1 VLAEDVACK
10 RFCKILYYRRI
21 GGSLHS
27 NVSPWFCVLAEDF
40 ACKRFCK
47 ILYYRR
53 IGLHFIAT
61 SLPGFVCWPRTLLV
75 KGSAKNLFYRR
86 TGGLPCYQLYADGG
100 SCVYKRKSFF
110 LNDATSSANAQAWGE
125 TLLGKGFM
133 GWARA
138 LLEKNFTS

>member
-1 VLAEDVACK
+1 MCWPRTLLGKGSAK
-10 RFCKILYYRRI
+10 FYII
-21 GGSLHS
+21 GELG
-27 NVSPWFCVLAEDF
+27 V
-40 ACKRFCK
+40 
-47 ILYYRR
+47 
-53 IGLHFIAT
+53 HFIAT

-110 LNDATSSANAQAWGE
+110 LNAATSSANAQAWGE